1 MYRTN
6 TYRWWNLL
14 FFAGVITVN
23 VLSMVLPLGGRTTGE
38 ISDMYYTPIT
48 PAGYAFSIWSL
59 IYIMLLLFVIYQ
71 LRRDTGNRDSVRAIG
86 PWFILSCVFNMTWL
100 VLWHYLYIEWSV
112 IAMLLLLVTLW
123 ILHART
129 QAISYPTTGE
139 KWLLKLP
146 FSLYIGWVSPA
157 FIVNVAIVL
166 QKNGWNP
173 FGMDETTTG
182 IVLLCIGALL
192 ALLISLRYRDSIV
205 PLVFTWAYV
214 AIAAEHRET
223 DSILM
228 SAFVI
233 SVILLVYAIWLFFT
247 RNRRSSRY

>member
-1 MYRTN
+1 
-6 TYRWWNLL
+6 
-14 FFAGVITVN
+14 
-23 VLSMVLPLGGRTTGE
+23 
-38 ISDMYYTPIT
+38 
-48 PAGYAFSIWSL
+48 
-59 IYIMLLLFVIYQ
+59 
-71 LRRDTGNRDSVRAIG
+71 
-86 PWFILSCVFNMTWL
+86 
-100 VLWHYLYIEWSV
+100 
-112 IAMLLLLVTLW
+112 MLLLLVTLW
-123 ILHART
+123 ISHART

-173 FGMDETTTG
+173 FGMDETTIG
-182 IVLLCIGALL
+182 VVLLCIGALL

-228 SAFVI
+228 PAFVI
-233 SVILLVYAIWLFFT
+233 SIILLVYAIWLFFT
-247 RNRRSSRY
+247 RQKALGKFVISHAHE